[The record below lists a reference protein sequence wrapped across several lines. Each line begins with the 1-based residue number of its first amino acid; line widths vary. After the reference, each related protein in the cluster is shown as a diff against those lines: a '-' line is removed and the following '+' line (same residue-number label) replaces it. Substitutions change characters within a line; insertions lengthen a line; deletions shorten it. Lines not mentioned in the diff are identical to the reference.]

1 MMRMKENRDMNH
13 IIEFVNQ
20 SKQMLIEHG
29 ECCLTAAT
37 GWGKSAATTAILKH
51 FNEDSLVICPSHS
64 IKDQWITGVMEMSG
78 VYNMSLLTYQYFT
91 RHYMELLDKFKIII
105 FDEAHHMGSP
115 IWGTAIKMFRDLS
128 TNNPYIFGLTA
139 ETFRQSDGTDIA
151 ETVFHNH
158 IVSAHNYEEA
168 IKDGILPPA
177 TYVYAMYDT
186 TGIEEEFAIKDED
199 SDTVRDLKGRLT
211 YTLQNRTKISTILKK
226 HAPKGCKGIIFVD
239 DIMSVPIG
247 FNLALEAFPNKP
259 IRYIHSGLPKSEVD
273 HTLEDFRK
281 MKSGFIIA
289 IDMLNEG
296 VHVDGVNTV
305 VMLRKTWSR
314 RIYKQ
319 QIGRA
324 LSPKSKDVTI
334 FDFVANYVS
343 VAEAAQHIA
352 DFGTFEGDGNGK
364 GFDRNYSRQ
373 SIVHDYVSD
382 ILGILEDINN
392 LYKNVKEWTND
403 EDQILIANYPKIGIN
418 VVKLLTDRTPVA
430 CKRRAS
436 ILGLKR
442 IDYNWT
448 PEEDKIIIDNY
459 PKIGREVYKLLNGRS
474 KNSCKHRAKI
484 LGVAYIDIAS
494 WTPEEDKIII
504 DNYPEIG
511 GEVYKLLPGRTK
523 DSCYVRARELNVSFN
538 NSKSRWTPEEDK
550 IIIDNYPEIGGEVY
564 KLLPGRTKGSCIS
577 RAIRLN
583 IKYTNNQWT
592 EEEDAILREKYPVI
606 GKMCSKFIS
615 NKNENQCI
623 HRARVLGLKA
633 ATKNNTV
640 WTREEDMVLKENYPS
655 MGNSVYQ
662 IIPGKTKDDCSSRA
676 TKLGVKSDRIWTKA
690 EDSIIIKNYPT
701 MGSMV
706 VKLLKNRSIS
716 ACTNRAHKLGV
727 KRIR

>member
-1 MMRMKENRDMNH
+1 MKENRDMNH

-37 GWGKSAATTAILKH
+37 GWGKSAATTTILKH

-78 VYNMSLLTYQYFT
+78 VYNMSLLTYQYFA

-115 IWGTAIKMFRDLS
+115 IWGAAIKMFRELS

-151 ETVFHNH
+151 ETIFHNH

-211 YTLQNRTKISTILKK
+211 HTLQNRTKISTILKK
-226 HAPKGCKGIIFVD
+226 HAPNGCKGIIFVD

-259 IRYIHSGLPKSEVD
+259 IRYIHSGLPKNEVN

-319 QIGRA
+319 QMGRA

-343 VAEAAQHIA
+343 VAEAAQHIM
-352 DFGTFEGDGNGK
+352 DFGKFEGDGDGE
-364 GFDRNYSRQ
+364 GFKRRYSRQ
-373 SIVHDYVSD
+373 SIVRDYVSD
-382 ILGILEDINN
+382 ILSILEEIKDNSSPN
-392 LYKNVKEWTND
+392 KKEWTQE
-403 EDQILIANYPKIGIN
+403 EDDVLKLNYPKIGSKCSKLLKGRTEYACNCRARKLKIKRIELWTQIEDDILRKHYLSLRSNIIDLLPERTAMACYARARQLGLLKKVERWSAKEEEILIANYP
-418 VVKLLTDRTPVA
+418 DM
-430 CKRRAS
+430 
-436 ILGLKR
+436 
-442 IDYNWT
+442 
-448 PEEDKIIIDNY
+448 
-459 PKIGREVYKLLNGRS
+459 
-474 KNSCKHRAKI
+474 
-484 LGVAYIDIAS
+484 
-494 WTPEEDKIII
+494 
-504 DNYPEIG
+504 G
-511 GEVYKLLPGRTK
+511 GDVYKLLPGRDRGSCNAKANQLGIRVNSVWTEDEIKTLVEQYPILGINVYTVLPNKSYNACILKASKIGLTK
-523 DSCYVRARELNVSFN
+523 KKNSNWSDDEINILKNKYPLLG
-538 NSKSRWTPEEDK
+538 SKSFEL
-550 IIIDNYPEIGGEVY
+550 IS
-564 KLLPGRTKGSCIS
+564 GRSY
-577 RAIRLN
+577 A
-583 IKYTNNQWT
+583 
-592 EEEDAILREKYPVI
+592 A
-606 GKMCSKFIS
+606 CSK
-615 NKNENQCI
+615 KV
-623 HRARVLGLKA
+623 AALGLKY
-633 ATKNNTV
+633 K
-640 WTREEDMVLKENYPS
+640 K
-655 MGNSVYQ
+655 
-662 IIPGKTKDDCSSRA
+662 
-676 TKLGVKSDRIWTKA
+676 
-690 EDSIIIKNYPT
+690 
-701 MGSMV
+701 
-706 VKLLKNRSIS
+706 
-716 ACTNRAHKLGV
+716 
-727 KRIR
+727 